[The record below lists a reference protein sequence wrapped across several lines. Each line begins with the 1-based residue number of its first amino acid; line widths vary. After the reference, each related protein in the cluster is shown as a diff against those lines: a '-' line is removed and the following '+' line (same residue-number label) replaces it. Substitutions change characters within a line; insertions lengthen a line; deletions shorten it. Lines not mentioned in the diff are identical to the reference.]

1 MLRISAVLTVVAMV
15 VAIGYFDVTKAH
27 ADSISNCQSC
37 QTVSS
42 TPGYQVVTQTKQV
55 KTQRT
60 YKAKTLKAKLA
71 YYQQHK
77 HVTVVIGQHKTPKHH
92 QPVVERYKSN
102 QQFLAAY
109 KKWNTITRPVTTTS
123 TVSTSTCQP
132 GWTLSADGMTCSL
145 CQPEQC
151 EPTPT
156 PVTVVP
162 PQANLPVV
170 IILPYPGAPYP
181 GAYVCHDEAGNVII
195 IDPSIPNPSCPDG
208 TTGGPTP
215 PGVPAHS

>member
-109 KKWNTITRPVTTTS
+109 KKWNTITRPVKTTS

-132 GWTLSADGMTCSL
+132 GWTLSADGKSCSL
-145 CQPEQC
+145 CAQECIGPPPA
-151 EPTPT
+151 EPVNPDNGVMPY
-156 PVTVVP
+156 PVT
-162 PQANLPVV
+162 
-170 IILPYPGAPYP
+170 ILPYPGAPYP